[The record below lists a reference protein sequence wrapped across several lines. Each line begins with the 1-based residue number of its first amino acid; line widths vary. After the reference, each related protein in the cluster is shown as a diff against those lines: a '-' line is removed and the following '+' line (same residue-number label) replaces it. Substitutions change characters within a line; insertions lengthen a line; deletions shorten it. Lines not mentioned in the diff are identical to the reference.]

1 MDIGVQA
8 VLNQVVADDAG
19 VEFHAAEQQTF
30 AAVMDI
36 IVLDQDVGGAPVG
49 VDGVGVLTTAL
60 VADIKDLVVLDS
72 NIVGKEQ
79 LNAAGA
85 DMLQ

>member
-1 MDIGVQA
+1 MDIV
-8 VLNQVVADDAG
+8 
-19 VEFHAAEQQTF
+19 
-30 AAVMDI
+30 
-36 IVLDQDVGGAPVG
+36 VLDQDVGGAPVG